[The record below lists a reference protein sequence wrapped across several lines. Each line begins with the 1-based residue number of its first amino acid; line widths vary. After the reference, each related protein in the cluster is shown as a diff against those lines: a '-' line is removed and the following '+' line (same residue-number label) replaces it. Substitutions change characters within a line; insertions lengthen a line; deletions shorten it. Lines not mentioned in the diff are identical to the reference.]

1 MTGAGGP
8 GILREPHLAEA
19 DRAGLLPAAATA
31 GAQVR
36 SVLAASAELPSI
48 DRPRAMVVVGSN
60 AALDTA
66 FLTALVGR
74 TSPAPI
80 VASQNLPPWVGPLDL
95 VVVLAG
101 NPDDEQAAEA
111 AGIAR
116 RRGATVIVRGA
127 EHGPVAEAA
136 GASLLVA
143 PVVAVPEALAA
154 SARWALLTVV
164 AARAGL
170 APVVELA
177 RTADLLDATALACH
191 PGAETFLNPGV
202 NLAEYLSSGTGLLIG
217 CDRIADA
224 IAGHGARVLAD
235 LGGVAAGV
243 MTAAHAASAPALL
256 RRISGPKDIFTDPFD
271 DEDPAQVVKPLLVST
286 TAADTAGRSPEAA
299 ADRMALAAM
308 MRSFTGAMH
317 LDGSADALPAV
328 AGLVEFP
335 VRTDLDP
342 RESGRREV
350 DRRDLG
356 RRDDSRRDDGR
367 GGDRSG
373 GDRSGGDRRGS
384 DEQREAGAFGAL
396 QGRPADGFDAAV
408 AACLRLDFAAVYVGI
423 ATTQLIPLDFPD
435 GLGRSGGT
443 RWAVRPATV
452 VDRRERE
459 QDVTTWN

>member
-1 MTGAGGP
+1 MNGAAGP
-8 GILREPHLAEA
+8 AILREPGLAAA
-19 DRAGLLPAAATA
+19 DRAGLLPAAAAA
-31 GAQVR
+31 GAQIR
-36 SVLAASAELPSI
+36 SVLAASWELPPI
-48 DRPRAMVVVGSN
+48 ERPRAMVVVGLN
-60 AALDTA
+60 AVVDTA

-80 VASQNLPPWVGPLDL
+80 VAAQNLPPWVGPLDL
-95 VVVLAG
+95 VVVMAG
-101 NPDDEQAAEA
+101 HPDDEQAAEA

-154 SARWALLTVV
+154 PARWALLTMV

-202 NLAEYLSSGTGLLIG
+202 NLAEYLADGTGLLIG

-224 IAGHGARVLAD
+224 IAGHGGRVLAD
-235 LGGVAAGV
+235 LGGVVTGV
-243 MTAAHAASAPALL
+243 MTAAQAASSPALM
-256 RRISGPKDIFTDPFD
+256 RRIGGPKDIFADPFD
-271 DEDPAQVVKPLLVST
+271 DDEPAQLVKPLLVST
-286 TAADTAGRSPEAA
+286 TAEDTSGRSPEAA
-299 ADRMALAAM
+299 ADRMALAGM

-317 LDGSADALPAV
+317 LDGSADALPV
-328 AGLVEFP
+328 VNGMPEFP
-335 VRTDLDP
+335 DGPGEDHHEP
-342 RESGRREV
+342 GRRDSGGRDLGGRGFGGV
-350 DRRDLG
+350 GGRDLDRRDL
-356 RRDDSRRDDGR
+356 
-367 GGDRSG
+367 
-373 GDRSGGDRRGS
+373 DRRE
-384 DEQREAGAFGAL
+384 DDRREPGGFPAA
-396 QGRPADGFDAAV
+396 QGRPADVFDAAV

-423 ATTQLIPLDFPD
+423 ATGQLVPLDFPD
-435 GLGRSGGT
+435 DLGRSGGT

-452 VDRRERE
+452 GDRRERE
-459 QDVTTWN
+459 QDVNSWN